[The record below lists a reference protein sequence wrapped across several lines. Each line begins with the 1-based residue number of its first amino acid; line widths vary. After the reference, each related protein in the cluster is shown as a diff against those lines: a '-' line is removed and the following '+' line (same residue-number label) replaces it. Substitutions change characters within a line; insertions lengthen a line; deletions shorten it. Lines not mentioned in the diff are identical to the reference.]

1 MNCSTPF
8 SVEFT
13 RFEDKAEKEKKFSHS
28 LCTIPHFCTNPTIY
42 ACLVSN
48 YALNIFSSKFHWD
61 LFSISVNHV
70 ILVFDFGITRIFLSS
85 MKTIFSS
92 WMEGLWSLADAF
104 SRLHSFSRWLRLW
117 HRSVFGSRISLFSPR
132 GSVFVSRWVSSSR
145 HVDLQL
151 QKPEKYYQYQ
161 CHEYKV

>member
-1 MNCSTPF
+1 MPYFFTPWPTKTF
-8 SVEFT
+8 GKLSF
-13 RFEDKAEKEKKFSHS
+13 FEVPE
-28 LCTIPHFCTNPTIY
+28 
-42 ACLVSN
+42 VSN
-48 YALNIFSSKFHWD
+48 RPMHVQLNIFSSKFHWD
-61 LFSISVNHV
+61 LFSISVDHV

-117 HRSVFGSRISLFSPR
+117 HRSFFGSRISLFSPR